1 MRRRGYVREVAL
13 ELRLVAEQPQLPLVV
28 VAAAAAAAR
37 RSHLLIA
44 GEPAVAAALPFLR
57 HVGLRS
63 LLILSCLLIATTNYL
78 GGFRLRRHMPW
89 QRQSFLR
96 RRTGWWGPQPG
107 PTTWDSRSPLP
118 GGCEWAPPARCES
131 LRPHRFASH
140 LTISGR
146 KQWCGRIRCRV
157 SSLISASCARDLQ
170 PRATRF
176 CYFICSFSPL

>member
-28 VAAAAAAAR
+28 VAAAAAAR

-78 GGFRLRRHMPW
+78 GGISTPTSYAMAATKLFKVED
-89 QRQSFLR
+89 
-96 RRTGWWGPQPG
+96 GVVG
-107 PTTWDSRSPLP
+107 PT
-118 GGCEWAPPARCES
+118 A
-131 LRPHRFASH
+131 RPHHMGFPIPLFLEDVSGLHPRDVNLCDRIGSH
-140 LTISGR
+140 RT
-146 KQWCGRIRCRV
+146 
-157 SSLISASCARDLQ
+157 
-170 PRATRF
+170 
-176 CYFICSFSPL
+176 